1 MKTRVPSRS
10 FRLSN
15 RGNVKIGFLC
25 ALLFLVPTA
34 AGAAVDEPLDRV
46 ESEISAV
53 KMDLIRIYQSVQGGP
68 DPSVSPPLTK
78 TTSGKGASPDGA
90 GGAPPAPAAMDLQTI
105 AKWMARLETDD
116 ALKSSPGRKDS
127 PQADEMRL
135 ALADEL
141 VEANLIPEAEKT
153 LKALLNQTRRGA
165 VAAGAWFRLE
175 KIRYRQGDYRGALAA
190 FQNIPPNENWPF
202 RAEADY
208 LAGNSY
214 LYLKEFMKA
223 IELLGN
229 VGQGSDYYPYGL
241 YSSGLAYLNL
251 GDAWSS
257 TQQHFQKILL
267 LNPGEDPVFQ
277 ELINRTRI
285 TLGFFFLDQKRYP
298 EAMPV
303 FEAVP
308 PESHFWV
315 PARFG
320 MGKTYIGMEDGVKA
334 IVIFKNLIREFPDD
348 PYALEARLH
357 VASCYS
363 KLSAY
368 RHAVGSYQDAL
379 KAYAERSDRLKQ
391 LTRTF
396 QSAKFESLPVVLG
409 PGPTGGD
416 TKSAPIDGALVA
428 ERDLPEWTGVYSDW
442 ESLDREIASRVPGA
456 KETGDRKAA
465 ILAPKM
471 KPLQARMTEIHR
483 ELVRLL
489 RSAAAEYLS
498 TEMAQLDDLALRAN
512 VGIAKSMTFMQNHEA
527 IP

>member
-10 FRLSN
+10 IRLHP
-15 RGNVKIGFLC
+15 RGNFKIGFLC

-34 AGAAVDEPLDRV
+34 PAGAVDEPLDRV
-46 ESEISAV
+46 ESRISAV
-53 KMDLIRIYQSVQGGP
+53 KMDLIRLYQSGP
-68 DPSVSPPLTK
+68 EGPSASPSTK
-78 TTSGKGASPDGA
+78 TTSGGSVSQDGS
-90 GGAPPAPAAMDLQTI
+90 GDVPPPPAGMDLQSI
-105 AKWMARLETDD
+105 ARLMARLETDD
-116 ALKSSPGRKDS
+116 NSKGSAGRKNS
-127 PQADEMRL
+127 PEADDLRL

-141 VEANLIPEAEKT
+141 VQANLVPEAEKT
-153 LKALLNQTRRGA
+153 LKALVNQTRRGA
-165 VAAGAWFRLE
+165 VAAEAWFRLE

-190 FQNIPPNENWPF
+190 FQNIPPNGNWPF
-202 RAEADY
+202 QAEADY

-223 IELLGN
+223 IELLGK
-229 VGQGSDYYPYGL
+229 VAQGSDFYPYGL

-267 LNPGEDPVFQ
+267 LNPGDDPVFQ
-277 ELINRTRI
+277 ELINKTRI
-285 TLGFFFLDQKRYP
+285 TLGFFFDDQKRYP

-308 PESHFWV
+308 PESHFRV

-320 MGKTYIGMEDGVKA
+320 MGKTFIGMEDCVKA
-334 IVIFKNLIREFPDD
+334 IVIFKDLIREFPDD

-357 VASCYS
+357 IGSCYS

-379 KAYAERSDRLKQ
+379 KAYAERSDRLKR

-396 QSAKFESLPVVLG
+396 QTAKFENLPVVLG
-409 PGPTGGD
+409 PAPAGGGM
-416 TKSAPIDGALVA
+416 KSPPGDGAVVA
-428 ERDLPEWTGVYSDW
+428 ARDLPEWMGVYSDW
-442 ESLDREIASRVPGA
+442 DGLNREITFRMRGA
-456 KETGDRKAA
+456 GERGDRRGAD
-465 ILAPKM
+465 LAPKM
-471 KPLQARMTEIHR
+471 KPLQARMTEIHGD
-483 ELVRLL
+483 LVRLL
-489 RSAAAEYLS
+489 RSGATEYLS
-498 TEMAQLDDLALRAN
+498 KQTAQLDDLALRAN

>member
-10 FRLSN
+10 FRLN
-15 RGNVKIGFLC
+15 PRGNFKIGFLC

-34 AGAAVDEPLDRV
+34 AAGAVDEPLDRV
-46 ESEISAV
+46 ESKISAV
-53 KMDLIRIYQSVQGGP
+53 KLDLIRLYQSGLGSPGQSAA
-68 DPSVSPPLTK
+68 PSPK
-78 TTSGKGASPDGA
+78 TTSGQSVSGGGSEDVPAQPA
-90 GGAPPAPAAMDLQTI
+90 GMDLQSI
-105 AKWMARLETDD
+105 AKLMARLETDD
-116 ALKSSPGRKDS
+116 QLKGLSGRKDS
-127 PQADEMRL
+127 PEADDMRL

-141 VEANLIPEAEKT
+141 VRANLSPEAEKT
-153 LKALLNQTRRGA
+153 LKALVNQTRRGA

-190 FQNIPPNENWPF
+190 FQRIPPNVNGPF
-202 RAEADY
+202 QAEADY

-223 IELLGN
+223 IELLGK
-229 VGQGSDYYPYGL
+229 VAQGSDYYPYGL

-267 LNPGEDPVFQ
+267 LNPGDDPVFR

-285 TLGFFFLDQKRYP
+285 TLGFLFVDQKRYP
-298 EAMPV
+298 EAMSV

-308 PESHFWV
+308 RDSHFWV

-320 MGKTYIGMEDGVKA
+320 MGKTYIGLEDCVKA
-334 IVIFKNLIREFPDD
+334 IVIFKDLIREFPDN
-348 PYALEARLH
+348 PYVLEARLH
-357 VASCYS
+357 IGSCYS

-368 RHAVGSYQDAL
+368 RHAVGSYQNAL

-396 QSAKFESLPVVLG
+396 QTAKFEDLPVVLG
-409 PGPTGGD
+409 PGPTEGD
-416 TKSAPIDGALVA
+416 TKFTPVDGALVA
-428 ERDLPEWTGVYSDW
+428 AQNLPEWMGVYSDW
-442 ESLDREIASRVPGA
+442 DSLNREISFRVRGT
-456 KETGDRKAA
+456 KETGDRKKAD
-465 ILAPKM
+465 LPSKM

-483 ELVRLL
+483 DLVRLL
-489 RSAAAEYLS
+489 RSGATEFLS